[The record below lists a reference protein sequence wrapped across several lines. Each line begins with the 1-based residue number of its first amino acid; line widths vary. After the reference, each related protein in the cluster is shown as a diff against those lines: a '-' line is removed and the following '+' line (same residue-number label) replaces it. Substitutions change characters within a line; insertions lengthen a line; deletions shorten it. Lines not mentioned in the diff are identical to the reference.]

1 MARQL
6 PLLTLAIIS
15 LHILL
20 LGQSQQLSPCQ
31 QYGDTYGSWQKVV
44 NVTKNGTDFSSLREH
59 FHDGFIGEAL
69 NFTHIWITDN
79 CSYRRFNSVDIHNSV
94 RTIIHSRDAG
104 GLHPEPNATIPVEI
118 IFVGDSAL
126 RGIFCGIGRILLGS
140 ELLGPNMN
148 VVCGG
153 VNNDHHGKPISS
165 EHTGVPYSVDYHHLK
180 LTFMYSKSF
189 MHAREHLGHKI
200 ENDINRKPHAIVVN
214 SGAWDFDA
222 ISRSPNFTTKS
233 QEECMNNASIDVSKL
248 RASQFVNDTILE
260 LNVHAKANGV
270 RMIYRNNHYNARFGT
285 ICADEKFQNLLNG
298 TDWEVWDNRRMSKES
313 WVEQTYDGFHF
324 DRTLQFSPQDHVN
337 YRGFCLGKG
346 WEAPGQ
352 LEMQLAQSLLNTL
365 FYKQS

>member
-1 MARQL
+1 
-6 PLLTLAIIS
+6 
-15 LHILL
+15 
-20 LGQSQQLSPCQ
+20 
-31 QYGDTYGSWQKVV
+31 
-44 NVTKNGTDFSSLREH
+44 
-59 FHDGFIGEAL
+59 
-69 NFTHIWITDN
+69 
-79 CSYRRFNSVDIHNSV
+79 
-94 RTIIHSRDAG
+94 
-104 GLHPEPNATIPVEI
+104 
-118 IFVGDSAL
+118 
-126 RGIFCGIGRILLGS
+126 
-140 ELLGPNMN
+140 
-148 VVCGG
+148 
-153 VNNDHHGKPISS
+153 
-165 EHTGVPYSVDYHHLK
+165 
-180 LTFMYSKSF
+180 
-189 MHAREHLGHKI
+189 
-200 ENDINRKPHAIVVN
+200 
-214 SGAWDFDA
+214 
-222 ISRSPNFTTKS
+222 
-233 QEECMNNASIDVSKL
+233 MNNASIDVSKL